1 LKYADDR
8 QVFGSLSAAIGK
20 GPNHHKDGHVDLAQ
34 LLEGNPIPTFVIN
47 AQCKITHWNR
57 ACELLTGIPASE
69 MLGTDKH
76 REAFYSQRRKL
87 MADLIVN
94 QASAGDLSMAY
105 GGKIKNCRQT
115 RNGYEGEDFFPG
127 LGENGKWLFFTAAR
141 LTDADGNTQGAIETI
156 QDITDKRQAEQELRA
171 SESRYRQLF
180 ESANDAIFLLKD
192 GLIADCNHKSQ
203 DLFGNSREGMIGL
216 SPLDLSP
223 QRQADGIS
231 SENQV
236 AQKLELLQ
244 QNIPQFFEWRFL
256 REDGS
261 RFDAE
266 VSLTRFTIN
275 GSLYGLAI
283 IRDISLRKKM
293 IRTLEE
299 RQTALDEKSTYLEK
313 VNQALKASLDHRE
326 VEKRAVEENMLV
338 NLKRFVFPYLGELET
353 CKLGSDARA
362 YLNIVQTNLNDIVS
376 RFSKTI
382 FSKYIDLTPTEV
394 RIADFIREGKNS
406 KEIADM
412 LSLSPSSIQ
421 WHRKNIRQKLGLTNK
436 KANLQTY
443 LNSLSE

>member
-1 LKYADDR
+1 MKGVENKQTLKANPT
-8 QVFGSLSAAIGK
+8 A
-20 GPNHHKDGHVDLAQ
+20 NEKDASSCREAHLNLAQ
-34 LLEGNPIPTFVIN
+34 ILEGNPIPTFVVN
-47 AQCKITHWNR
+47 AQCRITHWNR

-69 MLGTDKH
+69 TLGTTRH
-76 REAFYSQRRKL
+76 RDAFYSHKREL

-94 QASAGDLSMAY
+94 RTCSDDLIMAY
-105 GGKIKNCRQT
+105 GGKVKDCRHT
-115 RNGYEGEDFFPG
+115 WNGYEGEDFFPK
-127 LGENGKWLFFTAAR
+127 LGENGKWLFFTAAP
-141 LTDADGNTQGAIETI
+141 LTDADGNISGAIETF
-156 QDITDKRQAEQELRA
+156 QDITDKRMAEQELRA

-192 GLIADCNHKSQ
+192 GFIVDCNQKALA
-203 DLFGNSREGMIGL
+203 LFNSSREVMTGL

-223 QRQADGIS
+223 QYQADGIL
-231 SENQV
+231 SEDEISRT
-236 AQKLELLQ
+236 LELLQ
-244 QNIPQFFEWRFL
+244 QNKPQFFEWRFL
-256 REDGS
+256 RKDGS

-266 VSLTRFTIN
+266 VSLNRFNIN
-275 GSLYGLAI
+275 GSLYGLSI

-293 IRTLEE
+293 IRTIEE
-299 RQTALDEKSTYLEK
+299 RQFALDEKSTYLEK

-353 CKLGSDARA
+353 CKLGSEARA

-376 RFSKTI
+376 QFSKTI

-412 LSLSPSSIQ
+412 LALSPSSIQ

-436 KANLQTY
+436 KLNLQTY

>member
-1 LKYADDR
+1 
-8 QVFGSLSAAIGK
+8 
-20 GPNHHKDGHVDLAQ
+20 
-34 LLEGNPIPTFVIN
+34 VID
-47 AQCKITHWNR
+47 AQCRITHWNR

-69 MLGTDKH
+69 TLGTAKH
-76 REAFYSQRRKL
+76 RDAFYSRKREL

-94 QASAGDLSMAY
+94 RTCSDDLIMAY
-105 GGKIKNCRQT
+105 GGKVKDCRHT
-115 RNGYEGEDFFPG
+115 RNGYEGEDFFPK
-127 LGENGKWLFFTAAR
+127 LGESGKWLFFTAAP
-141 LTDADGNTQGAIETI
+141 LTDADGNISGAIETF
-156 QDITDKRQAEQELRA
+156 QDITDKRMAEQELRA

-192 GLIADCNHKSQ
+192 GFIVDCNQKALA
-203 DLFGNSREGMIGL
+203 LFNSSRDEMTGL

-223 QRQADGIS
+223 QYQADGIS
-231 SENQV
+231 SEDEV
-236 AQKLELLQ
+236 SRTLELLQ
-244 QNIPQFFEWRFL
+244 QNKPQFFEWRFL
-256 REDGS
+256 RKDGS
-261 RFDAE
+261 RFEAE
-266 VSLTRFTIN
+266 VSLNRFTIN
-275 GSLYGLAI
+275 GSLYGLSI

-293 IRTLEE
+293 IRTIEE
-299 RQTALDEKSTYLEK
+299 RQFALDEKSTYLEK

-353 CKLGSDARA
+353 CKLNSEARA

-376 RFSKTI
+376 QFSKTI

-406 KEIADM
+406 KEIADI
-412 LSLSPSSIQ
+412 LALSPSSIQ

-443 LNSLSE
+443 LSSLSE